1 MAIEILFHSTRK
13 EYIYIYIYI
22 KQCDNDFKWHV
33 FKFIKT

>member
-13 EYIYIYIYI
+13 EYIYIYI